1 MAKAKQIEYLIQS
14 LPIPEPEEVQVR
26 LRKDPTWQEYEID
39 WCPLPPPLHPPS
51 FFFFF
56 RYVWPKAARLATLE
70 EEMQQANQDYAA
82 AVARASAYPSIILP
96 NVKVGLAFFAFY

>member
-39 WCPLPPPLHPPS
+39 
-51 FFFFF
+51 
-56 RYVWPKAARLATLE
+56 
-70 EEMQQANQDYAA
+70 
-82 AVARASAYPSIILP
+82 
-96 NVKVGLAFFAFY
+96 